1 MKMNYIFVFLF
12 LPLLMTAKDFVFE
25 QSDLIKENNQI
36 IKRAKPI
43 RVSIDKTLE
52 MASQKLHSSLE
63 SDRVGAAKLLG
74 KYTVRD
80 SSLLLVGALEDSSNL
95 VRRAALVSLVEH
107 YNNGQIIYEP
117 ALVEKIFSRIGDTDV
132 EVRREVS
139 ALIPRLV
146 PGLLQ
151 SGMEKFQING
161 RVVYR
166 SRPGKLRPDLE
177 ELTQSAF
184 LDSDSV
190 VRQNLLKN
198 HFSLRVQILPSTM
211 VTLLE
216 DDDPRVLL
224 VALDQIR
231 IYARMSGVF
240 EQVKKLASHPDLG
253 VRAKVSQTARNLSRA
268 YPGYREI
275 LRVLMQDRDQGI
287 AAQSA
292 VELARLGE
300 FLSEQNIKM
309 VADYLLSAQG
319 LDDIAEKV
327 FNGLSALGSDSI
339 GVYRALTNHPS
350 GRFRSVAW
358 QHYLIQD
365 KGWQD
370 SKKWIGGLK
379 DRDPEVRQMILGTI
393 RGRVEHIAESE
404 LSVLIES
411 SFEDV
416 RVFAAECLLIVNLS
430 VVEDRYLDLLIDE
443 NGLVRTTTL
452 RAMAN
457 RRVAGWMKVHIR
469 SLLDSNYA
477 IQRAAM
483 DGLLSESKVGAPALI
498 DFVRAH
504 PAEAISSLARQEL
517 ERLGYHP

>member
-1 MKMNYIFVFLF
+1 MKLDKVFMILF
-12 LPLLMTAKDFVFE
+12 FPLMVTAKDIVFE
-25 QSDLIKENNQI
+25 QSGFKKENNQS
-36 IKRAKPI
+36 IKSVKPF

-52 MASQKLHSSLE
+52 LTSQKLLSSSE

-74 KYTVRD
+74 KYTVRT
-80 SSLLLVGALEDSSNL
+80 SSLLLVGALDDPSNL

-107 YNNGQIIYEP
+107 YNSGQIIYEP

-151 SGMEKFQING
+151 SGMEKLQING

-166 SRPGKLRPDLE
+166 SRPGTLRPDLE

-231 IYARMSGVF
+231 IYARMPGVF

-253 VRAKVSQTARNLSRA
+253 VRAKVSQTARNLSRS
-268 YPGYREI
+268 YPNYREI
-275 LRVLMQDRDQGI
+275 LRILVLDNNKGI
-287 AAQSA
+287 ASQSA

-300 FLSEQNIKM
+300 SLSKENIKM
-309 VADYLLSAQG
+309 VADYLLSVQG

-327 FNGLSALGSDSI
+327 FNGLSALGSDSV
-339 GVYRALTNHPS
+339 GVYRKLTNHPS
-350 GRFRSVAW
+350 GRFRSMAW
-358 QHYLIQD
+358 QRYLIQV

-370 SKKWIGGLK
+370 SKKWIGGLI

-404 LSVLIES
+404 LSELIKS

-416 RVFAAECLLIVNLS
+416 RVFAAECLLIADLS

-457 RRVAGWMKVHIR
+457 RRVSGWMKVHIR
-469 SLLDSNYA
+469 SLFDSNYA

-483 DGLLSESKVGAPALI
+483 DGLLSESTVGAPALI

-517 ERLGYHP
+517 ERMGYNP